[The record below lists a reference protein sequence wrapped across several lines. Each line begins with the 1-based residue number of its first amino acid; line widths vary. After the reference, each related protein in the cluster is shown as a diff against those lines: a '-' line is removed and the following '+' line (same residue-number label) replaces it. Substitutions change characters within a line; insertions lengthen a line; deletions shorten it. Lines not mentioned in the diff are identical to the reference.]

1 MVKED
6 IVIKNKAFA
15 IVRSDKVKEM
25 INLVLPNE
33 SLNLFLVG
41 DSEGKLFQFEL
52 DSFKLMKQYGDL
64 RIGEILSGVCFR
76 HFAFIGGSIGVCS
89 IINLGLK
96 SLLVKKIETSIEKI
110 FSLNICSIKQKQSKS
125 KKKKKFYLSVVGI
138 LEINNLEKGDFFE
151 LSFLN
156 Y

>member
-1 MVKED
+1 MPPPPL
-6 IVIKNKAFA
+6 FYRA
-15 IVRSDKVKEM
+15 INTLQGRILLKEM

-96 SLLVKKIETSIEKI
+96 SLLVKKIETSIERRQ
-110 FSLNICSIKQKQSKS
+110 L
-125 KKKKKFYLSVVGI
+125 YP
-138 LEINNLEKGDFFE
+138 
-151 LSFLN
+151 
-156 Y
+156 